1 MLSKSFMREGK
12 RSAKPAMLSCYPRYA
27 RRHYV
32 TDYGQEKRERGAQ
45 LLHAL
50 CRVTDL
56 RNKTGSPK
64 SLTTY
69 SWREPM
75 VGT

>member
-1 MLSKSFMREGK
+1 
-12 RSAKPAMLSCYPRYA
+12 
-27 RRHYV
+27 V
-32 TDYGQEKRERGAQ
+32 TDYGQKSGSAERNSFTPYAGQ
-45 LLHAL
+45 PT
-50 CRVTDL
+50 V

-75 VGT
+75 VST